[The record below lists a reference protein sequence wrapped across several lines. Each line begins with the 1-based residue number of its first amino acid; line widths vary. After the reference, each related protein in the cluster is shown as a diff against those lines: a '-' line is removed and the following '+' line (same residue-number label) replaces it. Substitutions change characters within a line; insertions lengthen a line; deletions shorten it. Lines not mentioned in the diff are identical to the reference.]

1 MQRRRLASL
10 TPALLLARCPA
21 AASRSANPAGPARA
35 GGPRLPA
42 EDVPRLGVDAAHAEV
57 LAGKAVLVDVRSAEA
72 YQRSRA
78 EGAILLPL
86 EQIESSPQGTA
97 GGLPAGLR
105 PVLYCT

>member
-10 TPALLLARCPA
+10 TPALLLAASGCGVTIRQPGGSGQSGGA
-21 AASRSANPAGPARA
+21 AV
-35 GGPRLPA
+35 PA

-78 EGAILLPL
+78 RGAILLPL

>member
-1 MQRRRLASL
+1 V
-10 TPALLLARCPA
+10 
-21 AASRSANPAGPARA
+21 
-35 GGPRLPA
+35 PA

-78 EGAILLPL
+78 KGAILLPL